1 MFKVVEGL
9 RSIEF
14 GNPGESRRKLVDL
27 VVNGN
32 KRATAG
38 LLSEY
43 EFEGEEL
50 ETVGEREAILDNNDQ
65 AVAIVEITK
74 VEVLPFALVPDEF
87 ALAEAEGDLN
97 AEDFR
102 NSHRKFWTEAGETIT
117 DETPVVTL
125 YFDVVEIRERN
136 IK

>member
-14 GNPGESRRKLVDL
+14 GMPGESRRNLVDL

-87 ALAEAEGDLN
+87 VLAEAEGDLN

>member
-14 GNPGESRRKLVDL
+14 GMPGESRRNLVDL

-50 ETVGEREAILDNNDQ
+50 ESVGEREAVLDNDDR

>member
-1 MFKVVEGL
+1 VFKVVEGL
-9 RSIEF
+9 RSIEL
-14 GNPGESRRKLVDL
+14 GMPGESRRKLVDA

-43 EFEGEEL
+43 EFEGEPL
-50 ETVGEREAILDNNDQ
+50 ETVGEREAILDNTGE

-74 VEVLPFALVPDEF
+74 VEVLPFSKVPDEF

-102 NSHRKFWTEAGETIT
+102 ESHLKFWTAAGEVIS
-117 DETPVVTL
+117 DATPVVTL

>member
-14 GNPGESRRKLVDL
+14 GMPGESRRKLVDL

-43 EFEGEEL
+43 AFEGEEL

-102 NSHRKFWTEAGETIT
+102 NSHRKFWTAAGETIT

-136 IK
+136 IR

>member
-14 GNPGESRRKLVDL
+14 GMPGESRRKLVDL

-50 ETVGEREAILDNNDQ
+50 ETVGEREVILDNNDQ

-74 VEVLPFALVPDEF
+74 VEVLPFGLVPDEF

-102 NSHRKFWTEAGETIT
+102 DSHKKFWTAAGETIT

-125 YFDVVEIRERN
+125 YFNVVEIRERN